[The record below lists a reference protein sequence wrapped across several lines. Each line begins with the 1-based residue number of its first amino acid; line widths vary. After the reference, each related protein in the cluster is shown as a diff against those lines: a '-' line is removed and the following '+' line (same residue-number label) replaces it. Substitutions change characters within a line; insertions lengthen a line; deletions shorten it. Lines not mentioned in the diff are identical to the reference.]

1 MKRII
6 ENIKAQGFVEDLSW
20 ERKRRITEEEVTQ
33 AKFAKMDIDNLL
45 GTIGD
50 CEAKWAV
57 TADKSGE
64 AQEHLIA
71 LYNKA
76 IEYYSGTENL
86 EQSMVYLGKLKQLF
100 AEQEAAA
107 QQTPQ
112 PQRVEGGAP
121 AEGEP
126 RAGADQPAAD
136 TTSQINAEE
145 SKE

>member
-45 GTIGD
+45 GTIGE
-50 CEAKWAV
+50 CEAKWA
-57 TADKSGE
+57 TDKSEE

-76 IEYYSGTENL
+76 IEFYSGTENI

-100 AEQEAAA
+100 SE
-107 QQTPQ
+107 
-112 PQRVEGGAP
+112 
-121 AEGEP
+121 
-126 RAGADQPAAD
+126 
-136 TTSQINAEE
+136 
-145 SKE
+145 